1 PTGQAP
7 GATMQRLLGHLLI
20 PFWSVPFQRAA
31 LLAERHCSACRPP
44 LIRRKCRPMIN
55 AADGIRLVNDGL
67 SDKRFVYVLRSER
80 QPTRYYTGLT
90 ADVRARLVTHKQGR
104 CRHTASGRPWRID

>member
-1 PTGQAP
+1 
-7 GATMQRLLGHLLI
+7 
-20 PFWSVPFQRAA
+20 
-31 LLAERHCSACRPP
+31 
-44 LIRRKCRPMIN
+44 MIN

-90 ADVRARLVTHKQGR
+90 ADVRARLVTHKEGR
-104 CRHTASGRPWRID
+104 CRHTASGRPWRIDVVVEFADEHRAVAFERYLKSGSGCAFAGRHFR